1 MCFQLDGLL
10 SAFAAESLTCAGNS
24 VISFWLPQF
33 TSAAAVAMI
42 DYPYIWF
49 WNPSPMRTV
58 NRKGQRCRVLVRGA
72 MNSALIQFEDGF
84 RVVASRN
91 ALRRVI

>member
-1 MCFQLDGLL
+1 
-10 SAFAAESLTCAGNS
+10 
-24 VISFWLPQF
+24 
-33 TSAAAVAMI
+33 MI

-72 MNSALIQFEDGF
+72 MNSALIEFEDGF
-84 RVVASRN
+84 RIVASRN
-91 ALRRVI
+91 ALRRSSTSQTLLELKKGMTPGI